1 MNKDHGGLLLKRV
14 PVDELDFQAANR
26 TLAALTEMLEDGT
39 RLNTQLLAELV
50 AFQAEDGS
58 FRFTDSW
65 RMPAEARIDFG
76 YRPTYVAAAIL
87 VREYLLAE
95 PRMPRKTIATALGK
109 ALACSTGRGLR
120 GHGYGAEQG
129 VLSTLKLFKTGG
141 LREFL
146 VKGQHICPEFHAL
159 VWDIF
164 DEREA
169 MLAAEGGGRI
179 EGPWGADY
187 TEEWLELLGEIRP
200 DKRIYLAYGSN
211 MSSEQMRERCPEA
224 ELIGSTYLENWS
236 LAFYEYATI
245 EEKEGAKTPVVIW
258 QIGPDD
264 EQALNSYEGFPKHY
278 YKRNFVV
285 SHNGTRL
292 AAMAYLM
299 TDWKKSQA
307 ATSPE
312 PSEAYLE
319 RIRRGY
325 REAGFREEI

>member
-1 MNKDHGGLLLKRV
+1 MFGR
-14 PVDELDFQAANR
+14 
-26 TLAALTEMLEDGT
+26 T
-39 RLNTQLLAELV
+39 RLTNVREKLLGIVTECWEVGEL
-50 AFQAEDGS
+50 
-58 FRFTDSW
+58 T
-65 RMPAEARIDFG
+65 AREFETAKRLINVGEGEEGINALNNVDDP
-76 YRPTYVAAAIL
+76 RL
-87 VREYLLAE
+87 VERLQMERKLEYLLAE

-187 TEEWLELLGEIRP
+187 TEEWLELLGETRP

-258 QIGPDD
+258 
-264 EQALNSYEGFPKHY
+264 
-278 YKRNFVV
+278 
-285 SHNGTRL
+285 
-292 AAMAYLM
+292 
-299 TDWKKSQA
+299 
-307 ATSPE
+307 
-312 PSEAYLE
+312 
-319 RIRRGY
+319 
-325 REAGFREEI
+325 